1 MNRLATAGALALKP
15 EVVVVQDML
24 SGPDQDV
31 GWWSGD
37 QVPLFQKVSQGFRYV
52 RMGNIGV

>member
-1 MNRLATAGALALKP
+1 MHLLVALALKR

-31 GWWSGD
+31 GWWSGA
-37 QVPLFQKVSQGFRYV
+37 QVSLIQEVCQGFRYV